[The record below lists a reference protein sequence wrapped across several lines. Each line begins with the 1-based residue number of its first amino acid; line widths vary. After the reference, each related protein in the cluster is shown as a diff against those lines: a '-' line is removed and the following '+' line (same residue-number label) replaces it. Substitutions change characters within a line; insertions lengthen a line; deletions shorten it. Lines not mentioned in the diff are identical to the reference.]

1 MEEGTE
7 LLHRLGDL
15 LGGKEVSIPMMT
27 SCCPGWVTFME
38 KHYPEL
44 LPHLSSA
51 KSPQQMFGAIAKN
64 YFAPKIGKDRK
75 DMVVVSVMPC
85 VAKKYERAREEFAKN
100 GDPDVNIVI
109 TTRELA
115 HLIRFANIE
124 FNKLDESDF
133 DAPLGESTGAAV
145 IFGATGGVLEAAVRS
160 AYELHTKKEL
170 PRIDFAELRGFDG
183 IRSATIDFNGVAVN
197 VAVAH
202 GLANARQLVEDMK
215 AGKSKYHF
223 IEVMACPG
231 GCIGGG
237 GQPYHR
243 GDVMLLRERQASI
256 YAEDAAKALRKSHE
270 NPYIQK
276 LYAEFLGAPGGHV
289 SHELLHTAYMDRKPA
304 ACPSENC
311 QNKK

>member
-15 LGGKEVSIPMMT
+15 LAGKEVTIPMTT

-44 LPHLSSA
+44 LPHLSTA
-51 KSPQQMFGAIAKN
+51 KSPMQMFGAIAKN
-64 YFAPKIGKDRK
+64 YFAPKIEKERK
-75 DMVVVSVMPC
+75 DLFVVAVMPC
-85 VAKKYERAREEFAKN
+85 TAKKYEHSREEFGKN
-100 GDPDVNIVI
+100 GDQDVNAVI

-115 HLIRFANIE
+115 HLIRFANIDFATLE
-124 FNKLDESDF
+124 DSDF
-133 DAPLGESTGAAV
+133 DAPLGESSGAAV

-160 AYELHTKKEL
+160 AYELHTKKTL
-170 PRIDFAELRGFDG
+170 PRIDFQELRGFKA
-183 IRSATIDFNGVAVN
+183 IRTATIDFDGVAVN

-202 GLANARQLVEDMK
+202 GLANARQLVEEMK
-215 AGKSKYHF
+215 TGKSPYHF

-243 GDVMLLRERQASI
+243 GDIMLLRERMDSI
-256 YAEDAAKALRKSHE
+256 YKEDAEKAIRKSHE
-270 NPYIQK
+270 NPFIQK
-276 LYAEFLGAPGGHV
+276 LYKEYLGTPGDHL
-289 SHELLHTAYMDRKPA
+289 SHELLHTAYYDRKPV

-311 QNKK
+311 KNK